1 MMATQSQHGEQ
12 EPEDFHGVTYEEL
25 SHEEWRAMFDR
36 NAREWLGMSGE
47 EFIQKWEAGETD
59 DLNHTDVVM
68 LTLMSP
74 HILGSGPAKEAIMA
88 TQPQYE
94 EHEEEDFYGVTYEE
108 LTREEGRA
116 LFDQRAREWLGMSGE
131 EFIRKLEAGEIEDPD
146 RTDVIALAIMIPF
159 AR

>member
-1 MMATQSQHGEQ
+1 MGTQPQYDEH
-12 EPEDFHGVTYEEL
+12 EPDEFYGVTYQEL
-25 SHEEWRAMFDR
+25 SHEETRAIFDR
-36 NAREWLGMSGE
+36 NAWEWLGMSGD
-47 EFIQKWEAGETD
+47 EFIQKWEAGEIED
-59 DLNHTDVVM
+59 PDRTDVVM
-68 LTLMSP
+68 LALMSP
-74 HILGSGPAKEAIMA
+74 IVLGRDLAKEVSMA

-116 LFDQRAREWLGMSGE
+116 LFEQRAQEWLGMSGE

-146 RTDVIALAIMIPF
+146 RTPVIMLALMIPF